1 MTPAAS
7 EGPSSAGF
15 VFRGRVVGDDTTEMV
30 NLPDTATAVAVV
42 VDEVLHGTDVL
53 QGLLGHTVV
62 VVTAETAPSAGE
74 PHVFFTDCVSL
85 GSIALL
91 RELERR
97 EGSDESRADSAELLR
112 SVREQPRLERAAA
125 AEMIVAGEVTS
136 SEPLDPD
143 SPPSS
148 EHDPEWWLA
157 RIAVQSMVKG
167 GRTRK
172 RVETHFANSTDIAW
186 YRSPK
191 LHPGVTGVFLLHAAD
206 DVPADVR
213 RAPYQCVDPLDWA
226 PIEELT
232 DIELTVRDAE
242 GS

>member
-1 MTPAAS
+1 MTTAGA
-7 EGPSSAGF
+7 GAGF
-15 VFRGRVVGDDTTEMV
+15 VFRGRVVGTDTSELAR
-30 NLPDTATAVAVV
+30 LPDTADAVAVT

-53 QGLLGHTVV
+53 LGLAGHTVV
-62 VVTAETAPSAGE
+62 LVTAEKAPSEGV

-85 GSIALL
+85 GSIAVV

-97 EGSDESRADSAELLR
+97 GGSEESLAGSADLLR
-112 SVREQPRLERAAA
+112 SAREQPRMARAAA
-125 AEMIVAGEVTS
+125 AAMIVAGEVTS

-143 SPPSS
+143 ARPST

-157 RIAVQSMVKG
+157 RISVQSTLKG

-191 LHPGVTGVFLLHAAD
+191 LHRGVTGVFLLHEAD
-206 DVPADVR
+206 DVPAAVR

-226 PIEELT
+226 PLEDLEIVERS
-232 DIELTVRDAE
+232 VRDAE
-242 GS
+242 GR